1 MIFRV
6 FGKETAMMDNLY
18 FDRDSVYR
26 VQSVEMASPTLRRD
40 RRERGLERRKA
51 SKKKKEEKTFEF
63 ADIGDG
69 ARSTF
74 NHVV

>member
-1 MIFRV
+1 
-6 FGKETAMMDNLY
+6 MDNLY

-63 ADIGDG
+63 TDIGDG